1 MVNSNYLN
9 GQSTLRNPWKWEFCG
24 ENNYNYATKFSSIG
38 YRSTAVDLLV
48 PWYIANLVDP

>member
-24 ENNYNYATKFSSIG
+24 EDNYNYATKFSSIG
-38 YRSTAVDLLV
+38 YTAVDL
-48 PWYIANLVDP
+48 WYIVNLVDP

>member
-38 YRSTAVDLLV
+38 YTAVDLLV
-48 PWYIANLVDP
+48 PWYIVNLVDP